1 MSSYER
7 AVWGRCLEFNVRMLG
22 KRQLVAHVHLMV
34 DSGFFSTRVSDPD
47 KQAAQVTRQ
56 DSKDVPLH

>member
-7 AVWGRCLEFNVRMLG
+7 AVWGWCLEFNVRMLG

-34 DSGFFSTRVSDPD
+34 ASGFFSTRVSDPD